1 MTRHGSRDGTHFRKK
16 LLNADGPVERILIL
30 LVIAVVAGVTIGLLM
45 PKANPTV
52 GEITGEYTASGSAAQ
67 TLQQLTVDD
76 NQRHAGYDRDLFGFR
91 QTDDDG
97 NGCDVREDVLAR
109 DLTDVRYRQH
119 GCKVESG
126 TLADPYTGKT
136 IHFVRGARTSSA
148 VQIDHVVALENAWQ
162 SGANQWDRT
171 KRYRF
176 GNDHVQ
182 PAGGG
187 RAGQSGEGLRV
198 GRVLAADERRIPL
211 RLRGPSDRRESQV
224 RADRHDEGEAG
235 DAVRTA
241 CLPGAGPCRKSK
253 GRSQVRSVRRRNRVR

>member
-148 VQIDHVVALENAWQ
+148 VQIDHVVALENAWR
-162 SGANQWDRT
+162 SGASTWDHSQAVPVRQ
-171 KRYRF
+171 RY
-176 GNDHVQ
+176 VQ
-182 PAGGG
+182 PARGG
-187 RAGQSGEGLRV
+187 RARQSGEGIRV
-198 GRVLAADERRIPL
+198 GRVLATHERRIPL
-211 RLRGPSDRRESQV
+211 RVRGPADRRESQV

-241 CLPGAGPCRKSK
+241 WLPGAKRTGA
-253 GRSQVRSVRRRNRVR
+253 VRRVADGGA